1 MARKKCYWVVQ
12 ENIRC
17 CLVIDFVCRRERL
30 NLIKIA
36 FISAILKKTSVE
48 QGQWYQMCPI
58 VFAWLWFQSKLFFQN
73 AENSNFRKKKSI
85 LISTLKRYFLKQWCI
100 KLTSDNRPS
109 LDHSGT
115 HLTSLGEFDSTVF
128 SKMAEMK
135 FILLKLNVSFRTKKL
150 ITTKQRILS
159 QLSYY
164 RIISILQK

>member
-1 MARKKCYWVVQ
+1 MLLSSTRKYTLLSSYWFCLSKREVKFNQNCFHFRHLEKDFSWARPVISDVPHCFRVTLIPIKVVLSKC
-12 ENIRC
+12 R
-17 CLVIDFVCRRERL
+17 
-30 NLIKIA
+30 K
-36 FISAILKKTSVE
+36 LKFS
-48 QGQWYQMCPI
+48 Q
-58 VFAWLWFQSKLFFQN
+58 
-73 AENSNFRKKKSI
+73 KKKSI